1 MRVRLRQF
9 RNPRPIR
16 CRDTTAINSAPVAS
30 VEPPGLN
37 IVKTSS
43 FRTIEAVPQ
52 PVKSTG
58 KPLVEAAKSAI
69 FADRYL
75 IRKSSICTVEALCLS
90 RWDEEKARNG
100 HQT

>member
-1 MRVRLRQF
+1 M
-9 RNPRPIR
+9 
-16 CRDTTAINSAPVAS
+16 
-30 VEPPGLN
+30 GLGV
-37 IVKTSS
+37 VKTGS
-43 FRTIEAVPQ
+43 FRTKEAVPQ

-75 IRKSSICTVEALCLS
+75 VRSSSICTVEALCLG
-90 RWDEEKARNG
+90 RWDEEKAGKG